1 MNNPYIKDV
10 SNLDKIDIY
19 RILNIY
25 EVSDHA
31 LGHAIKKLLCAGN
44 RGHKDKYQDVVEAC
58 KSLDRWLEMYM
69 EDKKT
74 KEDNK
79 SITIAENAKSI
90 DDVYKDFKSVIETLN
105 KFASDIN
112 NKKATK

>member
-19 RILNIY
+19 RILDLY
-25 EVSDHA
+25 EVNDHA
-31 LGHAIKKLLCAGN
+31 LGHSIKKLLCAGN
-44 RGHKDKYQDVVEAC
+44 RGHKDKYQDVFEAYQ
-58 KSLDRWLEMYM
+58 SLERWIEMYM

-105 KFASDIN
+105 KFAQDIN
-112 NKKATK
+112 NKKN